1 MMEQFRDCSSSLKA
15 PVSPLEENCIT
26 PSVSPLLSAAMRM
39 GEELWAQAY
48 APRDLSAEM
57 LVRAPELPELRPPSP
72 RCETGG
78 EPSAIG
84 GHGASSV
91 PRPGSAGCFTL
102 CLPLDEGTVPVIWE
116 LWNIHLRDEEEQLC
130 PAPILLVR
138 PRSRQELSLSLA
150 RAVLAAGVVLVLQS
164 AGSGPFHGKEWR
176 WTSTAGAAQ
185 DGGCRRQQFSC
196 VWMEPSLG
204 KPLHGPAEGRPF
216 VPGTCTG

>member
-102 CLPLDEGTVPVIWE
+102 CLPLQDQAHSMGRNGGGQAQQVLHRMVAAGGNNSAVCGWSHRWGSRSTVQPRAGP
-116 LWNIHLRDEEEQLC
+116 LF
-130 PAPILLVR
+130 PAPALGEEGHWTCLGLD
-138 PRSRQELSLSLA
+138 SSATAL
-150 RAVLAAGVVLVLQS
+150 AVLCHA
-164 AGSGPFHGKEWR
+164 W
-176 WTSTAGAAQ
+176 
-185 DGGCRRQQFSC
+185 
-196 VWMEPSLG
+196 
-204 KPLHGPAEGRPF
+204 
-216 VPGTCTG
+216 